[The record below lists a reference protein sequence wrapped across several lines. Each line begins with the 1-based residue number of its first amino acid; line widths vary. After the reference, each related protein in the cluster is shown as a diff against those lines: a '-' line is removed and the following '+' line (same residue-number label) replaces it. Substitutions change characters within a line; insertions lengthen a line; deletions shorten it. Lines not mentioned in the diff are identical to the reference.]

1 MRSDLHFSCVFQ
13 GVKVSGTSGQK
24 IRAQTNDSE
33 KTQLMLIVYS
43 NCKSLWGMTEREM
56 EIILE

>member
-43 NCKSLWGMTEREM
+43 NCKSL
-56 EIILE
+56 